1 MGETKPK
8 VTLIGSVLAQTGLE
22 FVYEGAIPECG
33 ACSLRKACN
42 NLKAGKRYRIT
53 GVRPTQHSCPVHMD
67 GAFVVEVV
75 EAPIAALIN
84 ADMAIKN
91 GRITVRIPVHEGRL
105 HELRPLSPRRG
116 GRGRE
121 VHGDGGARERPR
133 TMRTWPGDETRAPA
147 LCIDILPFLNKLQFQ
162 FRETAQRRNAR
173 LLSAA
178 SSCRQE
184 IHSRRDRV
192 APVVRP

>member
-8 VTLIGSVLAQTGLE
+8 VTLIGSVLARTGLE
-22 FVYEGAIPECG
+22 FVYEGTIPECG

-67 GAFVVEVV
+67 GALVVEVV

-91 GRITVRIPVHEGRL
+91 GRILFESPCTKGGCTSYDLCHPDGVIEGEKYTVTEVLGNAPEPC
-105 HELRPLSPRRG
+105 E
-116 GRGRE
+116 RGRAMKL
-121 VHGDGGARERPR
+121 VH
-133 TMRTWPGDETRAPA
+133 
-147 LCIDILPFLNKLQFQ
+147 
-162 FRETAQRRNAR
+162 
-173 LLSAA
+173 LLSA
-178 SSCRQE
+178 
-184 IHSRRDRV
+184 
-192 APVVRP
+192 